1 LIDENLKQKRLTSK
15 DKNLL
20 LNLEDEIQKRYQEL
34 YRVVEKGGKIGEDTS
49 EIKRHTDGIMRIQDE
64 INELIDSED
73 EYLFLQ
79 AEKKWFIKELKDLPA
94 KGDRSYR
101 DDIFKRVVQ
110 NGIVSANKSIS
121 FNLIF
126 GISKQV
132 DISNE

>member
-1 LIDENLKQKRLTSK
+1 LKKAV
-15 DKNLL
+15 N
-20 LNLEDEIQKRYQEL
+20 
-34 YRVVEKGGKIGEDTS
+34 GEDTS
-49 EIKRHTDGIMRIQDE
+49 EIKRHTDGIMKIQDE
-64 INELIDSED
+64 INELIDRED

-79 AEKKWFIKELKDLPA
+79 DEKKWFIKELEDLPT
-94 KGDRSYR
+94 KGDLSYR

-110 NGIVSANKSIS
+110 NGVVSANKSIT